1 MKILEQEHQ
10 DYLKFFPASD
20 HAENRIWVPSCFLL
34 RRQTDD
40 GMLLCN
46 TLTGELALL
55 SAEEQEWM
63 DRLPAVAVPASAE
76 LIRGRFAVPE
86 GCDEAK
92 AADQLRGLLIRR
104 QAAKKVFT
112 SYNILPTTFCNA
124 HCFYCYESG
133 IRHVHMSQDTA
144 EQLVQM
150 IAGHYDGR
158 QVTLYWFGGEPLV
171 GMERIDQI
179 CTRLRELGIDF
190 RSKMTSNAYLF
201 DEDLVRK
208 AKDLWNLQFIQI
220 TLDGTE
226 DVYNRTK
233 AYSGV
238 WDNPYQRVLRNI
250 RLLAEAEISVVI
262 RLNLD
267 RHNDENLMQL
277 ADELAAHFRGCRYLT
292 VYVRELISGEG
303 FEPLHHAE
311 GDAGY
316 LAGQIIRIQE
326 KLEQNGW
333 RQYSEDYLPSL
344 KISICMADNP
354 CAVQCTPDGILSK
367 CEDQIYGHTV
377 GTLADG
383 ITDTEEVSYWQQR
396 RAFDGCGQ
404 CPLYPSCGR
413 LLRNCPVKTTKCTEY
428 EKDRRLA
435 RYREIM
441 QQEYEKWKNK
451 EQ

>member
-1 MKILEQEHQ
+1 MKILHQGHQ
-10 DYLKFFPASD
+10 DYLKFFPASG
-20 HAENRIWVPSCFLL
+20 HMENRIWVPSGFLL
-34 RRQTDD
+34 SRQTDD

-46 TLTGELALL
+46 TLTGELVLL
-55 SAEEQEWM
+55 SAEERAWM
-63 DRLPAVAVPASAE
+63 DSLPAAAAPASEE

-92 AADQLRGLLIRR
+92 SADQLRGLLIRR
-104 QAAKKVFT
+104 QAAKKTFT
-112 SYNILPTTFCNA
+112 SCNILPTTFCNA

-158 QVTLYWFGGEPLV
+158 QVTLLWFGGEPLV
-171 GMERIDQI
+171 GMDRIDQI
-179 CTRLRELGIDF
+179 CARLRELGIHY

-208 AKDLWNLQFIQI
+208 AKDLWNLQSIQI

-226 DVYNRTK
+226 EVYNRTK

-238 WDNPYQRVLRNI
+238 RDNSYQRVLRNI
-250 RLLAEAEISVVI
+250 RLLTDTGISVDI
-262 RLNLD
+262 RMNLD
-267 RHNDENLMQL
+267 RHNDKNLMEL
-277 ADELAAHFRGCRYLT
+277 ADELAARFRGCRYLT
-292 VYVRELISGEG
+292 VYVRKLNSDEG
-303 FEPLHHAE
+303 FEPLRHAE
-311 GDAGY
+311 GDAEY
-316 LAGQIIRIQE
+316 LDGQVIRIQE
-326 KLEQNGW
+326 KLEQYGW
-333 RQYSEDYLPSL
+333 RQYRADHLPSL
-344 KISICMADNP
+344 TIASCMADNP
-354 CAVQCTPDGILSK
+354 HAIQCTPDGILSK

-383 ITDTEEVSYWQQR
+383 ITDKEEVRYWQQR

-404 CPLYPSCGR
+404 CPLYPSCDR
-413 LLRNCPVKTTKCTEY
+413 LLRNCPVKTEKCTEY
-428 EKDRRLA
+428 DKNRRIS
-435 RYREIM
+435 RYQEIM
-441 QQEYEKWKNK
+441 LQEYEKWKNK